1 MGIQAPLQEPLAIHP
16 LGHFSIPR
24 NKRQKMHIF
33 FAEKFAVKRKITIFA
48 IAFGKKAIVKIGAV
62 VQFG

>member
-1 MGIQAPLQEPLAIHP
+1 
-16 LGHFSIPR
+16 
-24 NKRQKMHIF
+24 MHIF